1 MIYLDHA
8 ATTGVAPEVLT
19 AMTPYLQE
27 QYGNPS
33 SFYGLARQARQAK
46 EEARDRLAAFLKA
59 RPREIIVTGGGTESD
74 NLAIKGTAWALQ
86 EKGRHLV
93 TSQIEHHAVLHACR
107 FLEKQGFEVTYLPP
121 DQYGMI
127 APEQVAEAIRDDTIL
142 VSLMHSNNEVGTIL
156 PIAEMGVVCRERGV
170 RFHTDAVQAV
180 GKLPLDMQALNV
192 DMLSISGHKFYAPKG
207 VGALY
212 VRRGVKLVPLLD
224 GGAQEF
230 NQRAGTENVAGI
242 VGLGQAVELLEQH
255 QEENIQRITAL
266 RDKLAAGI
274 LERIPAV
281 LPTGHPQQRICNL
294 ASFCFRY
301 IEGEGIL
308 LSLDME
314 GICVSSGSACS
325 SASLDPSH
333 VLLAMGFPHDVAHGS
348 IRFSLGRENTKEEI
362 DRVLEVLP
370 PIVERLRDMSPL
382 WEDAVKKGEV

>member
-8 ATTGVAPEVLT
+8 ATTRVAPEVFT

-33 SFYGLARQARQAK
+33 SFYGLARQARQAQ
-46 EEARDRLAAFLKA
+46 EEARERLAAFWGAK
-59 RPREIIVTGGGTESD
+59 PREIIFTGCGTESD
-74 NLAIKGTAWALQ
+74 NLAIKGTAWARQ
-86 EKGRHLV
+86 DKGRHLI
-93 TSQIEHHAVLHACR
+93 TSQIEHHAVLHACQ

-121 DQYGMI
+121 DHYGMI

-156 PIAEMGVVCRERGV
+156 PIAEIGAVCRERGV
-170 RFHTDAVQAV
+170 RFHTDAVQSL
-180 GKLPLDMQALNV
+180 GKLPLDVQAMNV

-207 VGALY
+207 IGALY
-212 VRRGVKLVPLLD
+212 VRRGVKLMPLLN

-230 NQRAGTENVAGI
+230 KQRAGTENVAGI
-242 VGLGQAVELLEQH
+242 VGLGKAIELLEQH
-255 QEENIQRITAL
+255 QEEDIQRITAL
-266 RDKLAAGI
+266 RDKLATGI

-281 LPTGHPQQRICNL
+281 LPTGHPEKRVCNI

-314 GICVSSGSACS
+314 DICVSSGSACS

-348 IRFSLGRENTKEEI
+348 IRFSLGRGNTEEEI

-370 PIVERLRDMSPL
+370 PIVQRLRDMSPL
-382 WEDAVKKGEV
+382 WADAVQQGEV

>member
-46 EEARDRLAAFLKA
+46 EEARDRLAAFLSAK
-59 RPREIIVTGGGTESD
+59 PREIIFTGCGTESD

-93 TSQIEHHAVLHACR
+93 TSQIEHHAVLHTCQ
-107 FLEKQGFEVTYLPP
+107 FLGKQGFEVTYLPP

-156 PIAEMGVVCRERGV
+156 PITEIGALCRERGV

-180 GKLPLDMQALNV
+180 GKLPLEVQALNV

-266 RDKLAAGI
+266 RDKLAASI

-281 LPTGHPQQRICNL
+281 IPTGHPQQRICNL

-314 GICVSSGSACS
+314 GICVSSGSACTS
-325 SASLDPSH
+325 GSLDPSH

-348 IRFSLGRENTKEEI
+348 IRFSLGRENTEEEI